1 MCIRKPYLAVTLVTL
16 GLAVTAQADEK
27 RAYSN
32 QSQTDLISQA
42 NVAEQNQQTVLD
54 LDLNERQAKPSFEQV
69 QSADDGDSRVN
80 LAMNI
85 ALQDSDRMRL
95 QLGAVSLELPEDAVN
110 QLAVDVRPFF
120 YFGVDR
126 RW

>member
-16 GLAVTAQADEK
+16 GLAFTAQADEK

-32 QSQTDLISQA
+32 QSQIDLISQA